1 MKKVIFAQ
9 VLTENG
15 KTNFNGLYDEN
26 GISVK
31 IELEKDDEGT
41 LMTILRNDITEA
53 EKNSICDK
61 QSDCEKCPI
70 FNICQEGET
79 YEDTC
84 N

>member
-61 QSDCEKCPI
+61 QSDCEGRR
-70 FNICQEGET
+70 NI
-79 YEDTC
+79 
-84 N
+84 